1 MFTKWLCKA
10 FRLIKRK
17 DIVFQLSSLMF
28 KMVLSEKTLKHKYD
42 TNDISEWSYYKKLW
56 ILRGRLQML
65 EDVIDAISKK

>member
-17 DIVFQLSSLMF
+17 DIVFQLSSLMY

-42 TNDISEWSYYKKLW
+42 ENDISERAYYKKLW

-65 EDVIDAISKK
+65 EDVMDAISKK

>member
-17 DIVFQLSSLMF
+17 DIVDNLSSLMF
-28 KMVLSEKTLKHKYD
+28 KMALSEKTLKHKYD
-42 TNDISEWSYYKKLW
+42 ANDISEWAYYKKLW